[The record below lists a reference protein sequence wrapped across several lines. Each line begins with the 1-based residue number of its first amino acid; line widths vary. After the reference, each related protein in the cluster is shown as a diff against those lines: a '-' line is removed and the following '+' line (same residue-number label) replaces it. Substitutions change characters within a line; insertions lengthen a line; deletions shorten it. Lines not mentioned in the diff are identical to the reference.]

1 MESQNRM
8 GEGFMYARLQDSEHD
23 DTGHQRMTLE
33 AGKPSLISPS
43 NASLSPTALPISP
56 SFSGTNE
63 RKRCPSLAP
72 SAESPGSWEGA
83 SGIYDD
89 YSRLLMVSKMSI
101 SYRFSVNAARATLLV
116 LESP

>member
-1 MESQNRM
+1 MV
-8 GEGFMYARLQDSEHD
+8 EGFMYARLEDSEHD
-23 DTGHQRMTLE
+23 DTDHQRMTLE

-43 NASLSPTALPISP
+43 NASLFPTASPISP
-56 SFSGTNE
+56 SFSGTNKRE
-63 RKRCPSLAP
+63 RCPSLAP

-83 SGIYDD
+83 SGI

-116 LESP
+116 LELP